1 MLTVYKASAGSGK
14 TFRLAVEYIKQLII
28 NESNYEHTLA
38 VTFTNKATEEMKM
51 RILSQL
57 YGLAHR
63 LESSN
68 NYMEVIVNDLKAS
81 HYFKDT
87 KVDEKFVAER
97 AETAL
102 RRLLHDYS
110 MFRVE
115 TIDRFFQTVLRN
127 LARELDLAQNLR
139 VELSAKEIEYKA
151 VDSWIDSLRGND
163 KELKWIIS
171 YVEAN
176 MEEDKKWNVIDKI
189 KSFGEQLLRDDY
201 KAFSKQLSDCLDG
214 SDQKFYDNYTAKLR
228 KIISDGTKEVNAA
241 GKELWETITANGYD
255 EDSFTQRA
263 RGVGGF
269 IKRMATE
276 KVTALEPNSYVMAA
290 CNPEDT
296 EAAKWTAKKAP
307 EPLKALC
314 REQLRPRF
322 MAAMER
328 FRAISTDARS
338 AQVTL
343 NHMSELRM
351 LRAIQEEINRGNAE
365 HDRFLLADT
374 QTLLSRMIDGSDSP
388 FIFEKIGARLHN
400 IMIDEFQDTS
410 RIQWQNFKV
419 LLAECMSKGY
429 DNLIVGD
436 VKQSI
441 YRWRSGD
448 WRLLNNIS
456 GEFTEKMNILPLTLN
471 RRSSTRI
478 IDFNNA
484 FFTHAAQNVYEE
496 ASKGCK
502 QEDAEMLKAAYEDVC
517 QQYLDNKEPNGYV
530 EVKLLDKEDYR
541 ESTLRYVSDKI
552 TSLIEMGVK
561 QKDIAVLVRN
571 NKEIADIAL
580 HCVGCFSK
588 SESEAM
594 RRVRIVSDEGFLLK
608 ASPAV
613 CIMVDAIR
621 LLLNP
626 DDEIVRARLSLT
638 FQRNVCKDDTPHQEL
653 MENIILPKEY
663 TDDIQRLSTLPLYQL
678 CEELFI
684 MFELAKLQN
693 QSAYVCCFFDCVTDF
708 LQNTNGDLQSF
719 IEHWDERISKKS
731 IESDSDDGIRI
742 LTIHKSK
749 GLEYRH
755 VIIPFC
761 DWQLEMGGMMW
772 CEPGKSPFNELPVIP
787 LDYSKKSLINTIYEP
802 YYWEEHLQNL
812 VDNINLLYVAFTRAK
827 DGLYVTTQAGQK
839 ENSRGCIIQT
849 VLADTCNSLKEIEA
863 KNGGDGSN
871 VVLSDTELTYGEV
884 TLAKKKKKS
893 KEKETNVFLQ
903 KEIPLDIN
911 IVTSSKQ
918 PEFRQS
924 NNSKEF
930 MLTDEQETEQIK
942 AQYIQLGN
950 ILHELFAS
958 IRTADDI
965 PSALLDLE
973 MQGKLYGQDI
983 TAEMLR
989 EHIENCLTNPTIAD
1003 WFSDKWRIYNE
1014 CTILNYDATKNEY
1027 SEHRP
1032 DRVIMNDEETIVIDF
1047 KLYSYKEGYKD
1058 QVKRYMEFLKKMGH
1072 KNVHGYIW
1080 MILSNKIRKI

>member
-28 NESNYEHTLA
+28 NEKNYEHTLA

-68 NYMEVIVNDLKAS
+68 DYMEVIVEDLS
-81 HYFKDT
+81 RLPFLKDD
-87 KVDEKFVAER
+87 VSEEFVAKR
-97 AETAL
+97 AQAAL
-102 RRLLHDYS
+102 SRLLHDYS
-110 MFRVE
+110 LFRVE

-151 VDSWIDSLRGND
+151 VDSWIDSLRKND
-163 KELKWIIS
+163 IELKWIIN

-201 KAFSKQLSDCLDG
+201 KAFSKQLSDCLNG
-214 SDQKFYDNYTAKLR
+214 NDQKFYDNYTAKLR
-228 KIISDGTKEVNAA
+228 RVISDATKEMNDA
-241 GKELWETITANGYD
+241 GKELWDIIVANGLD
-255 EDSFTQRA
+255 EDSFAQRK
-263 RGVGGF
+263 RGVGAF
-269 IKRMATE
+269 IRKMATE
-276 KVTALEPNSYVMAA
+276 KITMLEPNTYVMAA
-290 CNPEDT
+290 CNPDDT
-296 EAAKWTAKKAP
+296 DAAKWTSKTAP
-307 EPLKALC
+307 ASLKALC
-314 REQLRPRF
+314 RDKLRPRF
-322 MAAMER
+322 VAAMER
-328 FRAISTDARS
+328 FKSVIVDARS

-351 LRAIQEEINRGNAE
+351 LRAIQQEINRGNAE

-374 QTLLSRMIDGSDSP
+374 QTLLSKMIDGSDSP

-429 DNLIVGD
+429 NNLIVGD

-456 GEFTEKMNILPLTLN
+456 GEFSEEMNILPLTMN

-502 QEDAEMLKAAYEDVC
+502 HEDAEMLKNAYEDVC
-517 QQYLDNKEPNGYV
+517 QQYLEDKEPSGYV

-541 ESTLRYVSDKI
+541 ENTLKYISDKI
-552 TSLIEMGVK
+552 ASLVEIGVS

-580 HCVGCFSK
+580 HCVGCFSN
-588 SESEAM
+588 SESEAL
-594 RRVRIVSDEGFLLK
+594 RNVRIVSDEGFLLK

-613 CIMVDAIR
+613 GIIVDAIR
-621 LLLNP
+621 LLINP
-626 DDEIVRARLSLT
+626 DDEITRARLSLT
-638 FQRNVCKDDTPHQEL
+638 FQRNVQKDDTPHQEL
-653 MENIILPKEY
+653 MENIILPKAY
-663 TDDIQRLSTLPLYQL
+663 TDDAQRLSTLPLYQL
-678 CEELFI
+678 CEELFLI
-684 MFELAKLQN
+684 FNLAKLEN
-693 QSAYVCCFFDCVTDF
+693 QSAYVCCFFDCVSDF

-761 DWQLEMGGMMW
+761 DWQLEMGGMLW
-772 CEPGKSPFNELPVIP
+772 CKPATEPFNELPVIP
-787 LDYSKKSLINTIYEP
+787 LDYSKKSLTNTIYEP

-827 DGLYVTTQAGQK
+827 DGLYITTQAGQK
-839 ENSRGCIIQT
+839 EGSRGCIIQS
-849 VLADTCNSLKEIEA
+849 VLPDTCNALKAIEV
-863 KNGGDGSN
+863 KHGGDGSN
-871 VVLSDTELTYGEV
+871 VMLSDTELTYGEV
-884 TLAKKKKKS
+884 TVAKKKEKS
-893 KEKETNVFLQ
+893 KDKETNVFLQ
-903 KEIPLDIN
+903 RETPLAIN
-911 IVTSSKQ
+911 IVTNSKQ
-918 PEFRQS
+918 PDFRQS
-924 NNSKEF
+924 NKSKEF
-930 MLTDEQETEQIK
+930 VLTDEQEAEQLN

-983 TAEMLR
+983 TADMLR
-989 EHIENCLTNPTIAD
+989 EHIDNCFTNPTIAS

-1014 CTILNYDATKNEY
+1014 CTILSYDATSKEY
-1027 SEHRP
+1027 SERRP
-1032 DRVIMNDEETIVIDF
+1032 DRVMMTDEETIVVDF
-1047 KLYSYKEGYKD
+1047 KLYSYNSDYED
-1058 QVKRYMEFLKKMGH
+1058 QVKQYMEFLQKMGH

-1080 MILSNKIRKI
+1080 MILSNKIRPV